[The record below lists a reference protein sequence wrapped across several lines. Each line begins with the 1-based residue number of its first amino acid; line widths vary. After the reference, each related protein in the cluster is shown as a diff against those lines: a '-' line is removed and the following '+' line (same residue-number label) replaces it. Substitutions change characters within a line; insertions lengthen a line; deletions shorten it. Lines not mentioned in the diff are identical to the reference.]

1 MPPEGRRTGCDSDV
15 RRPRR
20 KRPWLVG
27 ELVIV
32 YVLVEV
38 YGHVRKQAH
47 TRYDAALAH
56 GRGILHMEGHLGLD
70 FELRAN
76 LWLTRHHDLSQVTVW
91 IYQHMHTGLTMWVLL
106 LCYLTGPGVYR
117 PARNALVLINLV
129 GLAVFFALPVMPP
142 RLLPDEG
149 FVDSVAH
156 AGFGTTHSPPL
167 PADQYAAMPSLHL
180 AWAVWVAMVGLT
192 LLRPFRVRWVAV
204 LHPITTAVVV
214 VLTAN
219 HYVLDVVAGAAVAM
233 AALSATGL
241 IWAGNGTLY
250 AGGQLIRRKRP
261 VPGPDAGSAGDG
273 ASRVPDVED
282 LTEAEAAG
290 SGGQSS
296 P

>member
-1 MPPEGRRTGCDSDV
+1 MPPEGRRTGRDSDV

-27 ELVIV
+27 ELAIV
-32 YVLVEV
+32 YVLLEV
-38 YGHVRKQAH
+38 YGQVRKLAH

-56 GRGILHMEGHLGLD
+56 GRGILHLEDHLGLD

-76 LWLTRHHDLSQVTVW
+76 LWVTRHHDLSQVSVW

-142 RLLPDEG
+142 RLLPGEG

-180 AWAVWVAMVGLT
+180 AWAVWVAVVILA

-219 HYVLDVVAGAAVAM
+219 HYVLDVVAGVAVAM

-241 IWAGNGTLY
+241 VWAGHGTLY
-250 AGGQLIRRKRP
+250 AGGQLIRRTRP
-261 VPGPDAGSAGDG
+261 LPDSDAGSAGDG
-273 ASRVPDVED
+273 ASHVPDVED
-282 LTEAEAAG
+282 FTEAEAAG